1 MRQHCMVM
9 EGLIARQLML
19 GVVQVAGACRS
30 TTKRAMATRRRRA
43 LCCLRSSRV
52 FVLISSVQ
60 GLVPADDCLL
70 LSLDN
75 LEALKTV
82 RLAEHALLT

>member
-1 MRQHCMVM
+1 MVM

-19 GVVQVAGACRS
+19 GVFQVARACRS

-43 LCCLRSSRV
+43 LCYLRSSRV
-52 FVLISSVQ
+52 FVLIPSAQ
-60 GLVPADDCLL
+60 GLVPADDCRLL
-70 LSLDN
+70 CLDN

-82 RLAEHALLT
+82 RVAEHAWLT